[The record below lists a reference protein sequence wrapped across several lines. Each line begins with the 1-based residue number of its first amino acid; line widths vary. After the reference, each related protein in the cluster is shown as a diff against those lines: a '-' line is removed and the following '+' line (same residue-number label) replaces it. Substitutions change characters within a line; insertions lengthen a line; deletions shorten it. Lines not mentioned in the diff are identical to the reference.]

1 MNNDGKDESILS
13 YIVIFVLIFGVIGVI
28 IYIVKNNDNSMEF
41 LNSLSETKAGIS
53 TESQSITTN
62 NLTIK
67 QYMRDKMSKKEV
79 QMLMRVVISS
89 NTNVGDNG
97 EKITIRLEGEE
108 CKAEDIEGK
117 LDDTA
122 TYKAYFANQTKSD
135 SYSSAAFYAD
145 GAIRNIWI
153 SKIENIGENN

>member
-13 YIVIFVLIFGVIGVI
+13 YIVIFILIFGVIGVI

-41 LNSLSETKAGIS
+41 LNSLSEVGTSIS
-53 TESQSITTN
+53 ADNQSIVTN

-79 QMLMRVVISS
+79 QMLMKVVISS
-89 NTNVGDNG
+89 NNNAGNNG
-97 EKITIRLEGEE
+97 EKITIRIDGNECSPEDVEAKLEDG
-108 CKAEDIEGK
+108 AN
-117 LDDTA
+117 
-122 TYKAYFANQTKSD
+122 YKAYFANQTKSN
-135 SYSSAAFYAD
+135 SYSSAAFYDD
-145 GAIRNIWI
+145 GAIRTIWI